1 MPITGVYIKVNKE
14 GIHIR
19 WWIMV
24 LWVAFHF
31 LVSQLYQLSEPNEDK
46 VLRAQRLMATAERLL
61 IEVDL
66 SLTQGRGKGYTED
79 PAY

>member
-1 MPITGVYIKVNKE
+1 
-14 GIHIR
+14 
-19 WWIMV
+19 MV
-24 LWVAFHF
+24 PWVAFHF
-31 LVSQLYQLSEPNEDK
+31 LVSQLYQLSEPNEDE